1 MYNRNQPVGPQNFVK
16 IIVIIHLALF
26 MGQALLAG
34 FALLLSKNAALNLK
48 PGNDPLF
55 YISPIMVIFGIGMG
69 SFLFKQQMAKVA
81 AQPSLAGKLQT
92 YQTALIIRYA
102 LIEGPS
108 LFSIVCVLLTGNIY
122 YLIIAGINILY
133 FITIR
138 PTKFKIQEDLNLAY
152 DEQAEMDGKS

>member
-1 MYNRNQPVGPQNFVK
+1 MYNQNQPVSPQNFVK
-16 IIVIIHLALF
+16 TIIIIHLALF
-26 MGQALLAG
+26 MGQAL
-34 FALLLSKNAALNLK
+34 FAAVALFLSKNAALNLK

-81 AQPSLAGKLQT
+81 EQPSLTGKLQD
-92 YQTALIIRYA
+92 YQKALIIRYA

-138 PTKFKIQEDLNLAY
+138 PTKFQIHDDLNLAY
-152 DEQAEMDGKS
+152 EEQGEMDAK